1 MQFLSHGNSHN
12 CLSKRLLACSILASF
27 AIGGCISPTLNRQG
41 QWNKQFSYFKAIQN
55 DFSGTKSTL
64 DCTDYA
70 KWEIAKDGK
79 SGVTVLQ
86 KARCYTHDTS
96 IKETDRAALRNAIVE
111 EAITIVNHI
120 YGDFEQKE
128 LLTRGYIDTAF
139 DVANLGL
146 TAAAAVSSLGSTLG
160 ATATATLGMQSGV
173 NKNFYNAQT
182 TVAIN
187 STMRALRLQ
196 QLAAIRQRET
206 LTIVCT
212 TTNNISPQAGSQPQ
226 CYTLEQALNDV
237 QELYQVGTVQGA
249 LVEINNNSASKTNDA
264 QSKLSTLTSQIVG
277 GASTPR
283 AAPGITAVTPSS
295 AQVKVGQSQLFSAVG
310 ATGDVDWQVN
320 GESGGDSTTG
330 LIDSTGNY
338 KAPASV
344 PAPPDVTITAI
355 SKSDGTKAT
364 ATVTIIH

>member
-55 DFSGTKSTL
+55 DFSGTTSTL

-139 DVANLGL
+139 DVA
-146 TAAAAVSSLGSTLG
+146 TAASWRF
-160 ATATATLGMQSGV
+160 ATAT
-173 NKNFYNAQT
+173 
-182 TVAIN
+182 
-187 STMRALRLQ
+187 
-196 QLAAIRQRET
+196 E
-206 LTIVCT
+206 
-212 TTNNISPQAGSQPQ
+212 
-226 CYTLEQALNDV
+226 ALNGV
-237 QELYQVGTVQGA
+237 PSWNFTPWR
-249 LVEINNNSASKTNDA
+249 
-264 QSKLSTLTSQIVG
+264 KLRV
-277 GASTPR
+277 
-283 AAPGITAVTPSS
+283 SS
-295 AQVKVGQSQLFSAVG
+295 VLC
-310 ATGDVDWQVN
+310 
-320 GESGGDSTTG
+320 
-330 LIDSTGNY
+330 LL
-338 KAPASV
+338 
-344 PAPPDVTITAI
+344 
-355 SKSDGTKAT
+355 
-364 ATVTIIH
+364 